1 MHITKTTNTDGIFTN
16 QVVRRAIVCYNVL
29 NERYNTMTGIKQCYY
44 CDVEMK
50 DDWNLFPVGANFF
63 NTKRLY
69 DWDKVICDGCYDNHC
84 TKYNIQ
90 PLKGE

>member
-1 MHITKTTNTDGIFTN
+1 
-16 QVVRRAIVCYNVL
+16 
-29 NERYNTMTGIKQCYY
+29 
-44 CDVEMK
+44 MK
-50 DDWNLFPVGANFF
+50 DEWNLFPVGANFF

-69 DWDKVICDGCYDNHC
+69 GWDKVICDGCYDNHC